1 MKNSNDLDDAA
12 LRCPIEQ
19 EMAAPT
25 AMSGNV
31 ERAKS
36 DQNLVTS
43 AGGDNIGATGK
54 LPNRRNQCIAV
65 DARLPSAKILGGPFE
80 DVGEVEL
87 RDDTETDPPF
97 RLGHRGYS
105 FVRET
110 TLSESSLR

>member
-1 MKNSNDLDDAA
+1 
-12 LRCPIEQ
+12 
-19 EMAAPT
+19 MAAAA

-36 DQNLVTS
+36 NQNLVPG
-43 AGGDNIGATGK
+43 AGGDNIGTTGK

-65 DARLPSAKILGGPFE
+65 DLRLPSAETFGGPFE
-80 DVGEVEL
+80 EVGKVEL
-87 RDDTETDPPF
+87 RDCTETDPPF